1 MNPLAKLLG
10 VAAFGASLLAG
21 APAAQAQNRNNFSRP
36 KWGPAIPKGAQYYY
50 IPETKGFYDV
60 PARQYVVPRNGQWV
74 RTTNL
79 TGANPAKF
87 HPVVV
92 DYVGA
97 QPWTRYDEYNTRY
110 PQRNDDGDNND
121 NDGNNN
127 DNDRDNNDG
136 HHSNSQ
142 NGDHRGYERRDN
154 NRNNGNNGY
163 DNRQGNEHRSNERQ
177 GNERQDNDR
186 REDKHGNGQN
196 QDNGHGN
203 NDKD

>member
-127 DNDRDNNDG
+127 DNDGDNNDG

-154 NRNNGNNGY
+154 NRNNGY

-177 GNERQDNDR
+177 GNERQGNDR